1 MEHLLKI
8 TKEQEVIPRKYI
20 TVENMKFLRQRKT
33 LTFINEWD
41 NCFLITGWITPKKEH
56 KPSKIRL

>member
-20 TVENMKFLRQRKT
+20 TVENMKFLRKRKT

-41 NCFLITGWITPKKEH
+41 TCFLITGWITPKKEY
-56 KPSKIRL
+56 K